1 MEVKKMKSRLAIFM
15 VAAITIFALVA
26 VGCAPAAGPG
36 EAPTPAPAD
45 ETYTWNVQ
53 STYSLGTP
61 SSLAVAELFEEHI
74 YLATGGRLDI
84 TFHAPDAI
92 VPAYE
97 GFEGIQDG
105 LLDGAHITLA
115 DERGKFGY
123 VADLFNQ
130 YACGPSSAEMGA
142 WLHEGDGM
150 VLQQEALVKAGF
162 TNVVAVEQVDAHY
175 PEDELWCNVPIT
187 KKEDYKG
194 MKIRTFGYWG
204 QVLERAGASIVTLPG
219 SEVYPAL
226 ERGVIDAC
234 ELGTPAGNFAIGLHE
249 IAEYCYAPGVHSP
262 GNVHYLMVNNKSW
275 DALPADIQ
283 TIVKREC
290 LATTFQIGNMM
301 AIRDAEAR
309 AKMRAYGT
317 KLEILPIEVQSWI
330 VVTADAIWGE
340 FAAEDAWYKE
350 CFENQN
356 AFLDVYRGLVAEMI
370 PDIRG
375 LRIYAEEN
383 NIKPSLG

>member
-1 MEVKKMKSRLAIFM
+1 MKSRLFIIM
-15 VAAITIFALVA
+15 VAAITILALVV
-26 VGCAPAAGPG
+26 VGCTPAAGPG
-36 EAPTPAPAD
+36 DAPILAPD
-45 ETYTWNVQ
+45 TEIFTWNVQ

-61 SSLAVAELFEEHI
+61 SSLAVAKLMEEHI
-74 YLATGGRLDI
+74 YTATSGRLDI
-84 TFHAPDAI
+84 TFQAPDAI

-97 GFEGIQDG
+97 GLEGIQDR

-130 YACGPSSAEMGA
+130 YACGPSAAEMGA

-150 VLQQEALVKAGF
+150 ALQQEALEKAGF
-162 TNVVAVEQVDAHY
+162 TNVFAVEQVDAHY
-175 PEDELWCNVPIT
+175 PEDELWTNSPIT
-187 KKEDYKG
+187 RKEDYRG

-219 SEVYPAL
+219 AEVYPAL

-234 ELGTPAGNFAIGLHE
+234 ELGTPAGNYAIGLHE
-249 IAEYCYAPGVHSP
+249 IADYCYAPGVHSP
-262 GNVHYLMVNNKSW
+262 GNVHYLMVNKDSW
-275 DALPADIQ
+275 NELPADIQ
-283 TIVKREC
+283 SIVKREC

-309 AKMRAYGT
+309 AAMRAYGT
-317 KLEILPIEVQSWI
+317 NLDILPIEVQAWI
-330 VVTADAIWGE
+330 VVTADSIWGE

-350 CFENQN
+350 VFENQN

-383 NIKPSLG
+383 GIQPSQG